1 MTLTNPFVAL
11 VLAAACGCSAPPGTG
26 LIGGDVPAAPGPNA
40 SVADDAGAAMSPGPM
55 SPATSGTDAGGPVAA
70 TADAGKNETGAPPPP
85 PPPPPPSVFNGA
97 GAFVTMTAADT
108 HNAGQNCM
116 NGCHNHGFTF
126 AGTLTNG
133 AGAAVAGAEVRL
145 VDSTG
150 AAISVFTGPSGN
162 FHSSTPFTGAAHVG
176 ARTAT
181 KAVDMVGTIAVGGC
195 NGCHTTG
202 GTVTPIHVP

>member
-1 MTLTNPFVAL
+1 MTTTNAFVAL
-11 VLAAACGCSAPPGTG
+11 FLAAACGCSAPPGDG
-26 LIGGDVPAAPGPNA
+26 LLGGDIPAAAGGPNG
-40 SVADDAGAAMSPGPM
+40 SVADDAGASPGPT
-55 SPATSGTDAGGPVAA
+55 SPATSGTDDGGAVVAQ
-70 TADAGKNETGAPPPP
+70 ADAGRSETGAPP

-97 GAFVTMTAADT
+97 GPFVTTTAADT

-150 AAISVFTGPSGN
+150 VAISVFTGPSGN
-162 FHSSTPFTGAAHVG
+162 FHSSTPFTGTAHVG

-181 KAVDMVGTIAVGGC
+181 KVVNMVGTITAAGGGC
-195 NGCHTTG
+195 NGCHATG
-202 GTVTPIHVP
+202 ATVAPIHVP

>member
-1 MTLTNPFVAL
+1 MITKNLGVAL
-11 VLAAACGCSAPPGTG
+11 ILAAVCGCSAPPGSG
-26 LIGGDVPAAPGPNA
+26 LLGGDLPAGGGPNG
-40 SVADDAGAAMSPGPM
+40 SFADDAGAAASPGPM
-55 SPATSGTDAGGPVAA
+55 SPATSGTDDGGVPVA
-70 TADAGKNETGAPPPP
+70 TVDAGMTETGAP

-97 GAFVTMTAADT
+97 GAFVSTTAADT

-133 AGAAVAGAEVRL
+133 AGAPVAGAEVRL

-181 KAVDMVGTIAVGGC
+181 KTVNMVGTITAASGGC
-195 NGCHTTG
+195 NGCHATG